1 MALMLKKKMRYV
13 FSILFIA
20 TGLLFVSPSCT
31 VNYSFRGATIAPEI
45 ETFSV
50 QYFQNRA
57 PVVQAQLSQVFTDAL
72 RDRIEGQTRLEL
84 VSGFGDVDFSGEVEN
99 YETRPTAITGD
110 EVAAL
115 NRLTITVR
123 VKYTNS
129 FNPDDSFDTNFSRYE
144 EYPSSQ
150 ALADVEGELIES
162 IVDQLVNDIFNR
174 AFVNW

>member
-1 MALMLKKKMRYV
+1 MKLIPETSPKAGFLLMIMLTG
-13 FSILFIA
+13 FI
-20 TGLLFVSPSCT
+20 FVSPSCK
-31 VNYSFRGATIAPEI
+31 VSYSFQGASIAPEI
-45 ETFSV
+45 ESFSV

-84 VSGFGDVDFSGEVEN
+84 VTGFGDVDFSGEISN

-115 NRLTITVR
+115 NRLTITIK

-129 FNPDDSFDTNFSRYE
+129 LYPDESFDTSFSRYE

-162 IVDQLVNDIFNR
+162 IVNQLVNDIFNR

>member
-1 MALMLKKKMRYV
+1 MIHKCPQRFNILLMSVLV
-13 FSILFIA
+13 VIIS
-20 TGLLFVSPSCT
+20 LLSSCT
-31 VNYSFRGATIAPEI
+31 VSYSFRGATIAPEI
-45 ETFSV
+45 QTFSV

-57 PVVQAQLSQVFTDAL
+57 PVVQAQLSQIFTDAL

-84 VSGFGDVDFSGEVEN
+84 VTGFGDVDFSGEIEN

-123 VKYTNS
+123 IKYTNS
-129 FNPDDSFDTNFSRYE
+129 FNPDESFDTNFSRYE

-150 ALADVEGELIES
+150 SLADVEEELIES
-162 IVDQLVNDIFNR
+162 IVDQLINDIFNR